1 MFRDGLDPYT
11 HPTCCPPRR
20 LTHSFFKYRTFVL
33 LLGVLLVKT
42 LLMLCRHVLF
52 PLARLDESRAA
63 IALFAALSDNLVLL
77 LLALLYRP
85 QLESRMFLSGSTDDS
100 DFVIMVSVVLTKRMW
115 GLGNYIRD
123 RKEGESVKK
132 EREFVVVFPG
142 EDNFGFAQKSFTVD
156 TADKESYLP
165 IIKEENTPTE

>member
-1 MFRDGLDPYT
+1 
-11 HPTCCPPRR
+11 
-20 LTHSFFKYRTFVL
+20 
-33 LLGVLLVKT
+33 
-42 LLMLCRHVLF
+42 
-52 PLARLDESRAA
+52 
-63 IALFAALSDNLVLL
+63 
-77 LLALLYRP
+77 
-85 QLESRMFLSGSTDDS
+85 
-100 DFVIMVSVVLTKRMW
+100 MVSVVLTKRMW